1 MKLKNSFDKILKSRG
16 FKKIELS
23 HVIPSMKALRRS
35 GDIRRNMFSYYDQ
48 NFQEFSLRPDLSL
61 SAALK
66 FAAEKSNVKKKY
78 FYSGLAYRKPLK
90 TNDLPIISQFG
101 WEIFNSNDKHKDD
114 KEIIETSLKI
124 LKNTKFKRSKLKI
137 LTMSKVPEV
146 AVERKSSAGHN
157 VSLSRRM
164 LLPMDDLDSL
174 SLPL

>member
-1 MKLKNSFDKILKSRG
+1 MKLKNSFDKILKSNG

-124 LKNTKFKRSKLKI
+124 LKKSFLTIKKFQDPTIGLGGLFRQKKLNF
-137 LTMSKVPEV
+137 
-146 AVERKSSAGHN
+146 G
-157 VSLSRRM
+157 
-164 LLPMDDLDSL
+164 
-174 SLPL
+174 